1 MVKGKFFDVY
11 ITTRKVSQVFK
22 LILHFDQ
29 KKIKKKKKGKEL
41 KTKYLV
47 KKGGDL
53 YNSIMPRIYSLFP
66 KITEE
71 KVNVSNL
78 LQSGLQKG
86 KTAEQQTKN
95 F

>member
-29 KKIKKKKKGKEL
+29 KKIKKKAKEL

-47 KKGGDL
+47 KKGEDL

-78 LQSGLQKG
+78 LQNGLQKG
-86 KTAEQQTKN
+86 ETAEQQTKN

>member
-29 KKIKKKKKGKEL
+29 KEKKKKAKEL

-47 KKGGDL
+47 KKGEDL

-71 KVNVSNL
+71 KVNISSL
-78 LQSGLQKG
+78 LQNGLQKG
-86 KTAEQQTKN
+86 ETAEQQTKN